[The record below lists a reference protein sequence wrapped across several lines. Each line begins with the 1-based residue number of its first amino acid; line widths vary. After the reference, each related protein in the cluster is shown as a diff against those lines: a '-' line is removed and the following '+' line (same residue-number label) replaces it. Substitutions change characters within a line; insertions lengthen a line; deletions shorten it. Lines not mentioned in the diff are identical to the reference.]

1 MSQGPLS
8 DSVSMSLLQLS
19 ISGPDPSQRLQKGIR
34 EGQVVRFGR
43 APKEGWAVP
52 WDRAISR
59 EHADIIWANGQITVT
74 MIPQARNPIIYRN
87 KMVKELTIATGDWFQ
102 IGETRFQA
110 GDVAERT
117 IVAKAGEKTDEDTV
131 NVEFDEG
138 VGSIMEEYAYSQD
151 ELNKVAFKN
160 SDLQLEILSRLPR
173 LISGSHTDEDLGALL
188 SRLLLDAVPPAE
200 AIAVAHFDETR
211 LPESEAEID
220 SFPKPLTLRVETREN
235 FNGRFSPS
243 RKILLRALKSK
254 SSVIHIWDADEAGG
268 GATVSAGLGW
278 AFCAPI
284 VGESSKGW
292 CLYVSGKGTTDGGLI
307 VTEED
312 VAGDLRF
319 TELVAQFIGSIRN
332 IRLLQEQKTQLSSFF
347 SPKVIEG
354 LTKGDGRE
362 TLEPSE
368 KNISVLF
375 CDVRG
380 FSKKS
385 EKLQDDLLSLL
396 RSVSAALNVMAKG
409 ILQRDGAI
417 ADFQGDAALGFWGWP
432 VELEE
437 GPVPACKAAIAICT
451 HFHNEIAVPGSLLEG
466 FSVGLGV
473 AHGRA
478 LAGQIGTDQQ
488 AKVGVFGPVVNQGAR
503 LETMTKQFDLPICM
517 DEPSAEYAKLYLP
530 PTEGRIRRLA
540 RVRPKGMDTP
550 MNVYGLV
557 PLTDQFAG
565 ITDEVVAD
573 YEEALDAVTEGKWSS
588 AVEILKR
595 IPDEDGPKQFLLRN
609 MDALGNEP
617 PASWDGAFSLANK

>member
-1 MSQGPLS
+1 MSES
-8 DSVSMSLLQLS
+8 SMFSASMLQIS
-19 ISGPDPSQRLQKGIR
+19 ISGPDPSQRLQKAIR
-34 EGQVVRFGR
+34 DGQVVRIGR

-59 EHADIIWANGQITVT
+59 EHADIRWENAELTVR
-74 MIPQARNPIIYRN
+74 MISQARNPLIHRN
-87 KMVKELTIATGDWFQ
+87 KMMKEVTLSPGDWFQ
-102 IGETRFQA
+102 IGETKFQA
-110 GDVAERT
+110 GDISERT
-117 IVAKAGEKTDEDTV
+117 IIKQNPDEDTV

-138 VGSIMEEYAYSQD
+138 VGSVMEEYAYSQD
-151 ELNKVAFKN
+151 ELSKVAFKN
-160 SDLQLEILSRLPR
+160 SELQLEILSRLPR

-188 SRLLLDAVPPAE
+188 SRLLLDAIPPAE
-200 AIAVAHFDETR
+200 AVAVAHFDETQ
-211 LPESEAEID
+211 LPKDEASIS

-235 FNGRFSPS
+235 FNSRFSPS
-243 RKILLRALKSK
+243 RKILLRALKSQ
-254 SSVIHIWDADEAGG
+254 SSVIHIWDPDEAAG

-278 AFCAPI
+278 AFCSPI
-284 VGESSKGW
+284 VGESSQGW
-292 CLYVSGKGTTDGGLI
+292 CLYVSGKGTVDGGLI
-307 VTEED
+307 VSEED

-332 IRLLQEQKTQLSSFF
+332 VRLLQEQKTQLSSFF
-347 SPKVIEG
+347 SPKIIEG
-354 LTKGDGRE
+354 LTSHSGRD
-362 TLEPSE
+362 TLAPSE

-385 EKLQDDLLSLL
+385 EQLQGDLLALL

-437 GPVPACKAAIAICT
+437 GPVPACRAALGIFT

-503 LETMTKQFDLPICM
+503 LETMTKQFDLPICI
-517 DEPSAEYAKLYLP
+517 DEPTADYAKKYLP
-530 PTEGRIRRLA
+530 PSEGRIRRLT

-550 MNVYGLV
+550 MTVYGLL
-557 PLTDQFAG
+557 PLGGQFEWLTDE
-565 ITDEVVAD
+565 IVAD
-573 YEEALDAVTEGKWSS
+573 YDKALDSVIEGDWSS
-588 AVEILKR
+588 AMEILKR
-595 IPDEDGPKQFLLRN
+595 VPDQDGPKQFLLRN
-609 MDALGNEP
+609 MADLGNEP
-617 PASWDGAFSLANK
+617 PESWDGAFSLANK

>member
-1 MSQGPLS
+1 MS
-8 DSVSMSLLQLS
+8 DSSLPESMLQIS
-19 ISGPDPSQRLQKGIR
+19 ISGPDASQRLQKALSD
-34 EGQVVRFGR
+34 GQTVRIGR
-43 APKEGWAVP
+43 APKQGWAVP

-59 EHADIIWANGQITVT
+59 EHADIRWQNGQLTISMVPTAT
-74 MIPQARNPIIYRN
+74 NPIIHRN
-87 KMVKELTIATGDWFQ
+87 KMMKELTIAPDDWFQ
-102 IGETRFQA
+102 IGETKFQA
-110 GDVAERT
+110 GGVAERT
-117 IVAKAGEKTDEDTV
+117 MVARGGEAADPDTV
-131 NVEFDEG
+131 DVEFDQG
-138 VGSIMEEYAYSQD
+138 VGSVMEEYAYSQD

-211 LPESEAEID
+211 LPENVAAID

-235 FNGRFSPS
+235 YSGQFSPS
-243 RKILLRALKSK
+243 RKILLRALKTQT
-254 SSVIHIWDADEAGG
+254 SVIHIWDADEEGG
-268 GATVSAGLGW
+268 GATVSEGLGW

-292 CLYVSGKGTTDGGLI
+292 CLYVSGKGTTDGGLT

-332 IRLLQEQKTQLSSFF
+332 VRLLQEQKTQLSAFF

-354 LTKGDGRE
+354 LTNQDGGD

-385 EKLQDDLLSLL
+385 EKLQDDLLALL

-437 GPVPACKAAIAICT
+437 GPVPACKAAIAICN
-451 HFHNEIAVPGSLLEG
+451 HFHNEIAVEGSLLEG

-517 DEPSAEYAKLYLP
+517 DEPTAEYAKMYLP
-530 PTEGRIRRLA
+530 ESEGRLRRLA

-550 MNVYGLV
+550 MTVYGLL
-557 PLTDQFAG
+557 PRTDQFAWV
-565 ITDEVVAD
+565 TDEVVAD
-573 YEEALDAVTEGKWSS
+573 YDKALDAVTEGQWSS
-588 AVEILKR
+588 AVEILER

-609 MDALGNEP
+609 MAALGNEP